1 MVALHNANKYYKLN
15 NLERDII
22 VKHMWPLTVIPP
34 KSIEGY
40 VVMYADKYCGFIE
53 TANRVKSKFQYMF

>member
-1 MVALHNANKYYKLN
+1 
-15 NLERDII
+15 
-22 VKHMWPLTVIPP
+22 MWPLTVIPP